1 MEKIIIL
8 IVLITGVIA
17 LAQLVRVYE
26 LSYKLKNRGEHE
38 IPNRDNNLNAKLML
52 GFMAFQFTGFIYLML
67 KYGWT
72 GRGQAASLQGV
83 ETDWLLNLNFVII
96 IAVFFITNFLL
107 FFFSYRYVRKPGV
120 KATYY
125 SHNNKLEMIWTI
137 VPAVVLAVIIILGL
151 KSWSGLT
158 SGPSKSSEKVELY
171 AYQFA
176 WIARYSGEDNQLG
189 KFDYKLTMGNNEL
202 ALMTSSTIDSSVVA
216 MGKSIESVEGNL
228 KKVNFEYL
236 ASQYRRLSS
245 SIDFLNDFDDL
256 VEDFTS
262 SMDKLNLAEAEE
274 AFLKL
279 YESYARSGSSHAQV
293 TLQAPSKETQTIVS
307 DLERDLSVKE
317 RLYRSLIQMKQNYND
332 SLDRFALND
341 ILQKDTL
348 YLCKGREYEFSFR
361 AKDVIHS
368 AYFPHFRAQMNVVPG
383 MPTRF
388 KFTPILTT
396 EEMRVSKNN
405 DDFNYVIMCNKICG
419 GAHYKMKMIV
429 VVYPEAEYDNWMA
442 SKRTSTFKDQYF
454 PKDEATEQIAAK

>member
-245 SIDFLNDFDDL
+245 SIDFLNDFDEL

-368 AYFPHFRAQMNVVPG
+368 AYFLSLIHISE
-383 MPTRF
+383 PTRR
-388 KFTPILTT
+388 I
-396 EEMRVSKNN
+396 
-405 DDFNYVIMCNKICG
+405 
-419 GAHYKMKMIV
+419 
-429 VVYPEAEYDNWMA
+429 
-442 SKRTSTFKDQYF
+442 
-454 PKDEATEQIAAK
+454 